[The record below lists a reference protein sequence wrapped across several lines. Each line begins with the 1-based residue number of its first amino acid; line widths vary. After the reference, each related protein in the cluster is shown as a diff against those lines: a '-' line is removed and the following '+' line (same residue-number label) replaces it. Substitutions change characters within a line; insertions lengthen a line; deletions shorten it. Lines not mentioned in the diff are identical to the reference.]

1 MWNMSLVWWEFVLR
15 GIIIYVFLIGLLR
28 LTGKRQVGQLAPFD
42 LVLLLVLSN
51 AVQNAMNGGDNS
63 VIGGMISAVTLVGVN
78 WIVGLLTYRNKKLE
92 ALVEGRPDVL
102 IRDGK
107 LFQKTLEHA
116 KLTRHEVM
124 TALREAG
131 CASIEEVRAALL
143 ENDGSISVIPKSKG
157 SSAVERGAG
166 SPELGDVELTT
177 DYLDMPLVICY
188 SLIVSAVE
196 GVLKD

>member
-15 GIIIYVFLIGLLR
+15 GIIIYVFLIVLLR
-28 LTGKRQVGQLAPFD
+28 LTGKRQVGQLSPFD

-92 ALVEGRPDVL
+92 ALIEGRPDVL

-107 LFQKTLEHA
+107 LFQKTL
-116 KLTRHEVM
+116 
-124 TALREAG
+124 
-131 CASIEEVRAALL
+131 
-143 ENDGSISVIPKSKG
+143 
-157 SSAVERGAG
+157 
-166 SPELGDVELTT
+166 
-177 DYLDMPLVICY
+177 
-188 SLIVSAVE
+188 
-196 GVLKD
+196 

>member
-15 GIIIYVFLIGLLR
+15 GIIIYVFLIVLLR

-78 WIVGLLTYRNKKLE
+78 WIVGLLTYRSKKLE

-107 LFQKTLEHA
+107 LFQQNLEKA
-116 KLTRHEVM
+116 KITHH
-124 TALREAG
+124 
-131 CASIEEVRAALL
+131 ALL
-143 ENDGSISVIPKSKG
+143 SVFRASECP
-157 SSAVERGAG
+157 
-166 SPELGDVELTT
+166 
-177 DYLDMPLVICY
+177 
-188 SLIVSAVE
+188 
-196 GVLKD
+196 

>member
-78 WIVGLLTYRNKKLE
+78 WIVGLLTYRSKRLE

-107 LFQKTLEHA
+107 LFQQTLERA
-116 KLTRHEVM
+116 KLTSHEVM

-131 CASIEEVRAALL
+131 CSSIDEVRAALL
-143 ENDGSISVIPKSKG
+143 ENDGSISVIPKRK
-157 SSAVERGAG
+157 
-166 SPELGDVELTT
+166 
-177 DYLDMPLVICY
+177 
-188 SLIVSAVE
+188 
-196 GVLKD
+196 

>member
-15 GIIIYVFLIGLLR
+15 GIIIYVFLILLLR
-28 LTGKRQVGQLAPFD
+28 LTGKRQVGQLSPFD

-63 VIGGMISAVTLVGVN
+63 VIGGMISALTLVGSTGSLGSSLIETRD
-78 WIVGLLTYRNKKLE
+78 WKLWSK
-92 ALVEGRPDVL
+92 GRPDVL

-107 LFQKTLEHA
+107 LFQQTLEHA

-131 CASIEEVRAALL
+131 CASIEEVASRAA
-143 ENDGSISVIPKSKG
+143 
-157 SSAVERGAG
+157 
-166 SPELGDVELTT
+166 
-177 DYLDMPLVICY
+177 
-188 SLIVSAVE
+188 
-196 GVLKD
+196 